1 MENLEEWPNQL
12 EEKVLRYDVLVD
24 KLTNELRTTV
34 KKEEDQEKQKEK
46 ENDEDKFKR
55 WMKKELEIEKKK
67 LEI

>member
-1 MENLEEWPNQL
+1 MENLEEWPSQL